1 VKESAVRENTLKSIW
16 ARGEA
21 VVNGWLSIPSAF
33 SAEVMAHQG
42 FDSLTVDMQH
52 GVVDYQVA
60 VTMLQAISTTGAMPL
75 ARVPWNDPA
84 RLMKILDAGA
94 YGVICPMVN
103 TREEAEAL
111 VRACKYPPR
120 GYRSWGPVRASI
132 YAGADY
138 GDHAND
144 DIVVMPMIETAE
156 ALKNLDEILSV
167 PGVDGAYVGPSD
179 LSLALGLKPR
189 LDQTDAPVVEAQQKI
204 AEACKRHGVVAGI
217 HNSTAAYALKMIAQ
231 GYQFVT
237 LASDSRHMAM
247 KAAEEVSAVRKS
259 GVVGGKLPAY

>member
-1 VKESAVRENTLKSIW
+1 VRENTLRTIW

-60 VTMLQAISTTGAMPL
+60 VTMLQAVSTTPVIPL

-84 RLMKILDAGA
+84 RLMKILDAGV
-94 YGVICPMVN
+94 YGVICPMIS
-103 TREEAEAL
+103 TRAQAEAL
-111 VRACKYPPR
+111 VAACKYPPR
-120 GYRSWGPVRASI
+120 GYRSFGPVRASL
-132 YAGADY
+132 YAGSDY
-138 GDHAND
+138 GDHADD

-156 ALKNLDEILSV
+156 ALKNLDAILSV
-167 PGVDGAYVGPSD
+167 PGVAAIYVGPAD
-179 LSLALGLKPR
+179 LSLALGCKPR
-189 LDQTDAPVVEAQQKI
+189 LDQTDPPVVEAQQMI

-217 HNSTAAYALKMIAQ
+217 HNATAAYALRMIAA

-237 LASDSRHMAM
+237 LASDSRFLAA
-247 KAAEEVSAVRKS
+247 KAAEEVAAVRRT
-259 GVVGGKLPAY
+259 GVKAGKLPAY

>member
-1 VKESAVRENTLKSIW
+1 MRENTLKTIW

-21 VVNGWLSIPSAF
+21 VVNGWLSIPSSF

-60 VTMLQAISTTGAMPL
+60 VTMLQAISTTPAIPL

-84 RLMKILDAGA
+84 RLMKILDAGV
-94 YGVICPMVN
+94 YGVICPMIN

-111 VRACKYPPR
+111 VRACKYAPR

-138 GDHAND
+138 GDHANE
-144 DIVVMPMIETAE
+144 DIVVMPMIETAQ
-156 ALKNLDEILSV
+156 AVGNIDDILSV
-167 PGVDGAYVGPSD
+167 KGVDAVYVGPSD
-179 LSLALGLKPR
+179 LSLTLGCKPR
-189 LDQTDAPVVEAQQKI
+189 LDQTDPPVVEAQLKI
-204 AEACKRHGVVAGI
+204 VAACKRHGVAAGI
-217 HNSTAAYALKMIAQ
+217 HNGTAAYALKMIEA

-247 KAAEEVSAVRKS
+247 KAAEEVGAVRKT
-259 GVVGGKLPAY
+259 GVKAGKLPAY

>member
-1 VKESAVRENTLKSIW
+1 VRENKLRKIW

-21 VVNGWLSIPSAF
+21 VVNGWLAIPSAF

-42 FDSLTVDMQH
+42 FDSLVVDMQH
-52 GVVDYQVA
+52 GVIDYQVA
-60 VTMLQAISTTGAMPL
+60 VTMLQAISTTDVVPM

-84 RLMKILDAGA
+84 RLMKILDAGV
-94 YGVICPMVN
+94 YGVICPMIN

-111 VRACKYPPR
+111 VRHCKYPPR
-120 GYRSWGPVRASI
+120 GHRSWGPVRASI
-132 YAGADY
+132 YAVADY

-156 ALKNLDEILSV
+156 ALKNLDDILSV
-167 PGVDGAYVGPSD
+167 PGVDAVYVGPSD
-179 LSLALGLKPR
+179 LSLALGCKPR
-189 LDQTDAPVVEAQQKI
+189 LDQTDAPVVEAQQMIVK
-204 AEACKRHGVVAGI
+204 ACKKHGVVAGI
-217 HNSTAAYALKMIAQ
+217 HNATAAYSIKMIAE

-247 KAAEEVSAVRKS
+247 KAAEEVGAVRKT
-259 GVVGGKLPAY
+259 GTTGGKLPAY

>member
-1 VKESAVRENTLKSIW
+1 MRENTLKKIW

-52 GVVDYQVA
+52 GVIDYQVA
-60 VTMLQAISTTGAMPL
+60 VTMLQSISTTPVMPL

-103 TREEAEAL
+103 TRDEAEAL

-132 YAGADY
+132 YAGSDY

-144 DIVVMPMIETAE
+144 TLVVMPMIETAE
-156 ALKNLDEILSV
+156 ALKNLDDILSV
-167 PGVDGAYVGPSD
+167 PGVDAVYVGPSD
-179 LSLALGLKPR
+179 LSLALGCKPR
-189 LDQTDAPVVEAQQKI
+189 LDQTDPPVVDAQLKI
-204 AEACKRHGVVAGI
+204 VAACKRHGVAAGI
-217 HNSTAAYALKMIAQ
+217 HNNTAAYALKMIAA

-237 LASDSRHMAM
+237 LASDGRFL
-247 KAAEEVSAVRKS
+247 AARAADEVAAVRKT
-259 GVVGGKLPAY
+259 GVGTGKLPAY

>member
-1 VKESAVRENTLKSIW
+1 MRENTLKTIW

-21 VVNGWLSIPSAF
+21 VVNGWLSIPSSF

-60 VTMLQAISTTGAMPL
+60 VTMLQAISTTPAIPL

-84 RLMKILDAGA
+84 RLMKILDAGV
-94 YGVICPMVN
+94 YGVICPMIN

-111 VRACKYPPR
+111 VRACKYAPR

-144 DIVVMPMIETAE
+144 DIVVMPMIETAQ
-156 ALKNLDEILSV
+156 AVANIDDILSV
-167 PGVDGAYVGPSD
+167 KGVDAVYVGPSD
-179 LSLALGLKPR
+179 LSLTLGCKPR
-189 LDQTDAPVVEAQQKI
+189 LDQTDPPVVEAQLKI
-204 AEACKRHGVVAGI
+204 VAACKRHGVAAGI
-217 HNSTAAYALKMIAQ
+217 HNGTAAYALKMIEA

-247 KAAEEVSAVRKS
+247 KAAEEVGAVRKT
-259 GVVGGKLPAY
+259 GVKAGKLPAY

>member
-1 VKESAVRENTLKSIW
+1 MRENPLKKIW
-16 ARGEA
+16 AKGEA
-21 VVNGWLSIPSAF
+21 VVNGWLAIPSAF

-42 FDSLTVDMQH
+42 FDSLVVDMQH

-60 VTMLQAISTTGAMPL
+60 VTMLQAISTTNVVPM

-84 RLMKILDAGA
+84 RLMKILDAGV
-94 YGVICPMVN
+94 YGVICPMIN
-103 TREEAEAL
+103 TREEAETL
-111 VRACKYPPR
+111 VRHCKYPPR
-120 GYRSWGPVRASI
+120 GHRSWGPVRASI

-156 ALKNLDEILSV
+156 AMKNLDDILSV
-167 PGVDGAYVGPSD
+167 PGVDAVYVGPSD
-179 LSLALGLKPR
+179 LSLALGCKPR

-204 AEACKRHGVVAGI
+204 VEACKKRGVIAGI
-217 HNSTAAYALKMIAQ
+217 HNSTSAYALKMVAA

-237 LASDSRHMAM
+237 LASDSRFLAQ
-247 KAAEEVSAVRKS
+247 KAAEEAAAVKKT
-259 GVVGGKLPAY
+259 GVKAGKLPGY

>member
-1 VKESAVRENTLKSIW
+1 MRENTLRTIW

-52 GVVDYQVA
+52 GVDDYQVA
-60 VTMLQAISTTGAMPL
+60 VTMLQAVSTTPVIPL

-84 RLMKILDAGA
+84 RLMKILDAGV
-94 YGVICPMVN
+94 YGVICPMIS
-103 TREEAEAL
+103 TRAQAEAL
-111 VRACKYPPR
+111 VAACKYPPR
-120 GYRSWGPVRASI
+120 GYRSFGPVRASL
-132 YAGADY
+132 YAGSDY
-138 GDHAND
+138 GDRADD

-156 ALKNLDEILSV
+156 ALKNLDAILSV
-167 PGVDGAYVGPSD
+167 PGVGAIYVGPAD
-179 LSLALGLKPR
+179 LSLALGCKPR
-189 LDQTDAPVVEAQQKI
+189 LDQTDPPVVEAQQMI

-217 HNSTAAYALKMIAQ
+217 HNATAAYALRMIAA

-237 LASDSRHMAM
+237 LASDNRFLAA
-247 KAAEEVSAVRKS
+247 KAAEEVAAVRRT
-259 GVVGGKLPAY
+259 GVKAGKLPAY

>member
-1 VKESAVRENTLKSIW
+1 MRENTLKKIW
-16 ARGEA
+16 ARGDA
-21 VVNGWLSIPSAF
+21 VVNGWLSIPSSF
-33 SAEVMAHQG
+33 SAEVLAHQG
-42 FDSLTVDMQH
+42 FDSLTVDMTP
-52 GVVDYQVA
+52 GGVDYQVA
-60 VTMLQAISTTGAMPL
+60 VTMLQGISTTPVIPL

-132 YAGADY
+132 YAGGDY
-138 GDHAND
+138 GDRANQD
-144 DIVVMPMIETAE
+144 LIVMPMIETAE
-156 ALKNLDEILSV
+156 ALKNLDDILTV
-167 PGVDGAYVGPSD
+167 PGVDAIYVGPSD
-179 LSLALGLKPR
+179 LSLALGCKPR

-204 AEACKRHGVVAGI
+204 VEACKRHGVIAGI
-217 HNSTAAYALKMIAQ
+217 HNATAAYALKMVVA

-237 LASDSRHMAM
+237 LASDSRFLAA
-247 KAAEEVSAVRKS
+247 KAAEEVAVVRKT
-259 GVVGGKLPAY
+259 GVRAGTLPAY

>member
-1 VKESAVRENTLKSIW
+1 MRANTLKAIW
-16 ARGEA
+16 KRGEA
-21 VVNGWLSIPSAF
+21 AVNGWLSIPSAF

-60 VTMLQAISTTGAMPL
+60 VTMLQAISTTAAIPL

-84 RLMKILDAGA
+84 RIMKILDAGA
-94 YGVICPMVN
+94 YGVICPMIN
-103 TREEAEAL
+103 TRAQAEAL
-111 VRACKYPPR
+111 VAACKYAPR

-144 DIVVMPMIETAE
+144 DLIVMPMIETAE
-156 ALKNLDEILSV
+156 AVKNIDEILSV
-167 PGVDGAYVGPSD
+167 PGIDAVYVGPSD
-179 LSLALGLKPR
+179 LSLTLGCKPR
-189 LDQTDAPVVEAQQKI
+189 LDQTDPPVVEAQQAI
-204 AEACKRHGVVAGI
+204 VAACKRHGVVAGI
-217 HNSTAAYALKMIAQ
+217 HNGTAAYALKMIQA

-237 LASDSRHMAM
+237 LASDSRHMAA
-247 KAAEEVSAVRKS
+247 KAAEEVGAVRKS
-259 GVVGGKLPAY
+259 GTKVGTLPAY